1 MFTIVQLCPWN
12 YYEKW
17 HNAKQPHKKTK
28 LQNNIWIYMQSN
40 LLTLC
45 LVAIKGTSSSF
56 LGVEHEMWFVAKL
69 LTYLFSWSIRS
80 TTSSSTWTI
89 EVNLP
94 KGSIVSLG
102 VWCFV
107 DVAESCC
114 KCGIGHDN
122 VVLQRL
128 CSLS

>member
-1 MFTIVQLCPWN
+1 MFRTIQLSPRN

-17 HNAKQPHKKTK
+17 HNAKLPHKKTK
-28 LQNNIWIYMQSN
+28 LQNNTWIYMQSN
-40 LLTLC
+40 LLALR

-56 LGVEHEMWFVAKL
+56 LGVEHEMWFVARL
-69 LTYLFSWSIRS
+69 LKYLFLHSFRS
-80 TTSSSTWTI
+80 TTPSSTWTI

-94 KGSIVSLG
+94 KGSMVSLG

-107 DVAESCC
+107 DVVESCC
-114 KCGIGHDN
+114 RCGIGHDN
-122 VVLQRL
+122 VVLQGL